1 VRELSSAKARVE
13 GGEVLHLASAAVEL
27 ESPAASPDLGSQP
40 KLYHFPISLGSQQ
53 VRVALAE
60 KQVAWDGKIVN
71 IGPAHENLQPWYARL
86 NSRLVVPTLVVG
98 DTIVTNPVRIVSY
111 IDEHFRGPALLP
123 SDPEQRAEV
132 FRWIDVQDQFPMRE
146 LGYARTKGMVRWFQ
160 RWSLRQ
166 QRGRLARLIRKN
178 PELREIYE
186 AKRAELDT
194 LDRGIRHRV
203 GMSELVDEVEV
214 LLDEIEVTLEDR
226 EWLAGP
232 NYTLADTMWTAV
244 LSKLE
249 QIGFARSLSSHRRP
263 QVARWYAAL
272 RERPSWDSMIRRL
285 SAWQALRFYG
295 PSVAK
300 TFVLFWVLKWMV
312 VIGLGWLYAH
322 LQV

>member
-1 VRELSSAKARVE
+1 MPGLSSAKARVE
-13 GGEVLHLASAAVEL
+13 GGEVLVLPSATAQAGSAAI
-27 ESPAASPDLGSQP
+27 PT
-40 KLYHFPISLGSQQ
+40 LYHFPISLSSQQ
-53 VRVALAE
+53 VRLALAE
-60 KQVAWDGKIVN
+60 KQVAWDGQIVN
-71 IGPAHENLQPWYARL
+71 IGPAHENLEPWYAKL
-86 NSRLVVPTLVVG
+86 NPQLVVPTLVVG
-98 DTIVTNPVRIVSY
+98 STIVTGTVQIVTY
-111 IDEHFRGPALLP
+111 INDHFSGPELLP
-123 SDPEQRAEV
+123 SDPEQRDEV
-132 FRWIDVQDQFPMRE
+132 LLWIEIQDHFPMRE

-166 QRGRLARLIRKN
+166 QRSRLRRLVRKN

-194 LDRGIRHRV
+194 LDRGIRHRI

-232 NYTLADTMWTAV
+232 SYTLADAMWTAV

-263 QVARWYAAL
+263 RVADWYARL

-295 PSVAK
+295 PAVAK
-300 TFVLFWVLKWMV
+300 TFVLFWVLKWMIV
-312 VIGLGWLYAH
+312 LSLGWLVAH
-322 LQV
+322 LRG